1 MTNELYRGDL
11 SDVAKVYTTNGYL
24 KVVQDKRKS
33 GSLKSLYV
41 KKQVTK
47 DGIQARTGTCPND
60 YSYVVATTDI
70 NVDMDYLAF
79 LINSFPWRIMLG
91 NGLKVIEGIYTPTS
105 LGGLKKLPVIILS
118 KEEQEACA
126 FLNTFITAMYDDMGK
141 DEKMADFIKKA
152 YRYLIE
158 VRNYIAL
165 EILLDGK
172 LGNPDISVL
181 SAWMKKKSIYDN
193 TQDKKEAA
201 ILLVTSI
208 FSSNNDLRN
217 RMNKMR
223 MYIDE
228 NEDAIFNKFPK

>member
-1 MTNELYRGDL
+1 MTNELYRGYL

-24 KVVQDKRKS
+24 KAVQDKRES
-33 GSLKSLYV
+33 ESPKSLYV

-47 DGIQARTGTCPND
+47 DGIQARTGTFPKE

-70 NVDMDYLAF
+70 RVDMDYLAF
-79 LINSFPWRIMLG
+79 LINSLPWRIMLG
-91 NGLKVIEGIYTPTS
+91 NSFKVIEGIYTPTS
-105 LGGLKKLPVIILS
+105 LSGLKKLPVIILS

-126 FLNTFITAMYDDMGK
+126 FLNTLLTAMYDETGK
-141 DEKMADFIKKA
+141 DEQMVEFIKKA
-152 YRYLIE
+152 YRYLVE

-165 EILLDGK
+165 EILLDGM
-172 LGNPDISVL
+172 LSNPDISVL
-181 SAWMKKKSIYDN
+181 TAWMKKKSTYDN

-201 ILLVTSI
+201 LLLVTSI
-208 FSSNNDLRN
+208 FSSNNELRN

-228 NEDAIFNKFPK
+228 NEDAIFNKFTK